1 MKMPV
6 LQSEDVSDREAIQ
19 TVNSAESV
27 VSKENSFRFV
37 YSLKLDYK
45 MILLQQTHHLSVNSP
60 LTESIFKLFLQLT
73 AVTSIMLFCYQVTLQ
88 TGSKF
93 HIMIN
98 ISIDQCGKNVIGFF
112 IYHNN
117 IQVKT
122 IINQKDDRSGLDA
135 APSPVRLSCD

>member
-1 MKMPV
+1 
-6 LQSEDVSDREAIQ
+6 
-19 TVNSAESV
+19 
-27 VSKENSFRFV
+27 
-37 YSLKLDYK
+37 

-93 HIMIN
+93 NIMIN

-112 IYHNN
+112 TYHNN

-122 IINQKDDRSGLDA
+122 TINQKDDRSGLDA